1 MNVARTLLVGLAAV
15 AALSCAGG
23 RRPAPERERTIL
35 VVDNR
40 AYTDMTIYV
49 VAGARRTRVGTA
61 GGLTQTRLTIPASSL
76 GNGGSISF
84 VADPIGGNRQ
94 SFSTEVYVRAGE
106 TITLT
111 IPP

>member
-1 MNVARTLLVGLAAV
+1 MSAARALLFGIVAATALACAGVRKPAQERARTVL
-15 AALSCAGG
+15 
-23 RRPAPERERTIL
+23 I
-35 VVDNR
+35 VDNR

-49 VAGARRTRVGTA
+49 VSGMRRARMGNA
-61 GGLTQTRLTIPASSL
+61 GGLTKTELTIPSSSI

-84 VADPIGGNRQ
+84 VAEPIGGNRN
-94 SFSTEVYVRAGE
+94 SFSTEVYVREGE

>member
-1 MNVARTLLVGLAAV
+1 MIGRRTFVLGIVAIGVLG
-15 AALSCAGG
+15 CAGG
-23 RRPAPERERTIL
+23 RRPAEHRARTVL

-40 AYTDMTIYV
+40 GYSDMTIYV
-49 VAGARRTRVGTA
+49 VSGARRTRVGNA
-61 GGLTQTRLTIPASSL
+61 GGLSKTELTIPEFAI

-84 VADPIGGNRQ
+84 VADPIGGNRS
-94 SFSTEVYVRAGE
+94 SFSTEVYIRAGE

>member
-1 MNVARTLLVGLAAV
+1 VSAARWLLWGIV
-15 AALSCAGG
+15 AATSLACAGM
-23 RRPAPERERTIL
+23 RRPAQERPRTVLI
-35 VVDNR
+35 VDNR
-40 AYTDMTIYV
+40 GYSDMTIYV
-49 VAGARRTRVGTA
+49 VSGLRRTRLGNA
-61 GGLTQTRLTIPASSL
+61 GGLQKTELTIPSSSI

-94 SFSTEVYVRAGE
+94 SFSTEIYVREGE